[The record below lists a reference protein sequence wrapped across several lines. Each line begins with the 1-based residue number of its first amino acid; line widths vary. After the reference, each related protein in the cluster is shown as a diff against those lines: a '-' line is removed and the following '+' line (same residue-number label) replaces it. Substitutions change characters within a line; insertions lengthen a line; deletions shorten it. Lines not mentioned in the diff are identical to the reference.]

1 VLHYQPI
8 FALADRR
15 IAGFEAWSLA
25 ASQTRPASAGEF
37 LPLAEGPASSSRS
50 IAGLV
55 TRHTSAHGLAAEVS
69 VDPRFWMSVNLS
81 SSDLSDPDLLKMISS
96 VVASSGIE
104 PSDLVVEVTES
115 VLLNDSKETMDFLT
129 GLKELGLGLALDDF
143 GTGFASISYVRR
155 FPFDHLKLD
164 ISFIAE
170 LPESERSM
178 TPVKDISRLATSMG
192 MVGIAERI
200 ERQERWDALLELGW
214 DYGQGFLFSRRSTPS
229 TASAARRPAVTPV
242 VGAEE
247 KHRPVK
253 RQLERCS
260 TSVGA
265 SPGMRRSLLG
275 VGSWLADAITSVA

>member
-1 VLHYQPI
+1 
-8 FALADRR
+8 
-15 IAGFEAWSLA
+15 
-25 ASQTRPASAGEF
+25 
-37 LPLAEGPASSSRS
+37 
-50 IAGLV
+50 
-55 TRHTSAHGLAAEVS
+55 
-69 VDPRFWMSVNLS
+69 MSVNLS

-214 DYGQGFLFSRRSTPS
+214 DHGQGFLFSRPLD
-229 TASAARRPAVTPV
+229 AVDCEALLD
-242 VGAEE
+242 G
-247 KHRPVK
+247 
-253 RQLERCS
+253 QL
-260 TSVGA
+260 
-265 SPGMRRSLLG
+265 SLQ
-275 VGSWLADAITSVA
+275 